1 MKEIVYRRCGDYYIP
16 DLKLPEQEVLPLG
29 KYGRM
34 RMKYLKEHSPYLW
47 NNHILNGTLNKHCA
61 EIEANAEARLSE
73 LIDSMAKAEGVT
85 EALKASDPMKWVGLM
100 NSIKASAEEAVIN
113 EIVFAQNP

>member
-16 DLKLPEQEVLPLG
+16 DLKLPKQEVLPLG

-34 RMKYLKEHSPYLW
+34 RLKYLREHSPYLY
-47 NNHILNGTLNKHCA
+47 NNHFLNGTLNKHCT
-61 EIEANAEARLSE
+61 EVEVKAEARLSE
-73 LIDSMAKAEGVT
+73 LIEAMANAEGVT

-100 NSIKASAEEAVIN
+100 NSIKASAEEIVIN
-113 EIVFAQNP
+113 ELITK

>member
-1 MKEIVYRRCGDYYIP
+1 MKEIVYKQCGDYYIP

-34 RMKYLKEHSPYLW
+34 RLRHLRENSPYLY
-47 NNHILNGTLNKHCA
+47 NNHLLNGTLNKHCA
-61 EIEANAEARLSE
+61 ETEAKAEARLAE

-85 EALKASDPMKWVGLM
+85 EALKAKDPMKWVGLM
-100 NSIKASAEEAVIN
+100 NSIKASAEEVVIN
-113 EIVFAQNP
+113 QIICY

>member
-1 MKEIVYRRCGDYYIP
+1 MKEIVYKQCGDYYIP

-34 RMKYLKEHSPYLW
+34 RLKYLKENSPYLY

-61 EIEANAEARLSE
+61 EIESKAEARLAE
-73 LIDSMAKAEGVT
+73 LIEAMAQSEGVT
-85 EALKASDPMKWVGLM
+85 ETLKAADPMEWARLM
-100 NSIKASAEEAVIN
+100 NSIKASAEE
-113 EIVFAQNP
+113 IVFNELITK

>member
-1 MKEIVYRRCGDYYIP
+1 MKTIEYIKCGDYYIP

-34 RMKYLKEHSPYLW
+34 RLKYLRENSPYLY
-47 NNHILNGTLNKHCA
+47 NNHLLNGTLNKHCA
-61 EIEANAEARLSE
+61 ETEAKAEARLSE
-73 LIDSMAKAEGVT
+73 LIEAMANAEGVT

-100 NSIKASAEEAVIN
+100 NSIKASAEEIVIN
-113 EIVFAQNP
+113 ELITK

>member
-1 MKEIVYRRCGDYYIP
+1 MKEIVYKKCGDYYIP

-34 RMKYLKEHSPYLW
+34 RLRYLRDSPYLY
-47 NNHILNGTLNKHCA
+47 NNHLLNGTLNKHCA
-61 EIEANAEARLSE
+61 ETEAKAEARLAE
-73 LIDSMAKAEGVT
+73 LIEAMANAEGVT

-100 NSIKASAEEAVIN
+100 NNIKASAEEIVIN
-113 EIVFAQNP
+113 ELITK